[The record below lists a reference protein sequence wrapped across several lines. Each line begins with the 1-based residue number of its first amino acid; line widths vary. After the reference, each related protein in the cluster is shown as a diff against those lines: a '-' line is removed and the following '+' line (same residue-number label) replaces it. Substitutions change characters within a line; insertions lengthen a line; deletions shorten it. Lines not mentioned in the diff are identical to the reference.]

1 MIVSVVN
8 REVADDANSFI
19 VDGRLVWLRVSRIDG
34 VYAYHASIDGVRW
47 QLVRVFV
54 LALEGVLPSI
64 GLQAQSPTGGMRR
77 DLQQPELYIHPVG
90 RHPRRNVGLPVPFVG
105 GRFRRS
111 AHWSSGKSC
120 VRNTS
125 AGLSSAKQCG

>member
-19 VDGRLVWLRVSRIDG
+19 VDGPVWLRVSRIDD

-64 GLQAQSPTGGMRR
+64 GLQAQSPTGEGCGVTFSNLSFTSTRLADIR
-77 DLQQPELYIHPVG
+77 DG
-90 RHPRRNVGLPVPFVG
+90 
-105 GRFRRS
+105 
-111 AHWSSGKSC
+111 
-120 VRNTS
+120 T
-125 AGLSSAKQCG
+125 